1 MNGNNYQH
9 PSPQTVQ
16 ALDHCRHEYAATKG
30 VTRNAVDQ
38 LFAGNTKDAYPPFR
52 EQFKDVCLT
61 READPD
67 AYLNDLAGIKQ
78 AARGGVSISVMD
90 AFLDNLPKSNRLIE
104 VCAAALADGKLDK
117 EECVAIIDLLSKTR
131 TAIETL
137 MQSVLD
143 RKNALAGVRE
153 FAREKVNGRRA

>member
-52 EQFKDVCLT
+52 EQFKDVCMT

-67 AYLNDLAGIKQ
+67 AYLNDLTGIKQ
-78 AARGGVSISVMD
+78 AIRGGSSVGVVD
-90 AFLDNLPKSNRLIE
+90 AFLDTLGTSNRLIE
-104 VCAAALADGKLDK
+104 VCATALADGDLDK
-117 EECVAIIDLLSKTR
+117 DECLAIIPLLSRTR
-131 TAIETL
+131 DAVETL
-137 MQSVLD
+137 LQSVLD